1 MIRNTL
7 APAEICPGKYVFLE
21 VQDTG
26 GGMDQDTLAK
36 IFDPFFTTKFS
47 GRGLGL
53 AAVLGIVRGHKGA
66 IKVYSTPGTGTTF
79 KVLFPAT
86 EAPAGKR
93 PGVAARDLR
102 GTETVLVADDEEM
115 VRRIAGEMLKQQ
127 GYSVILAANGLE
139 AVETFSEQASEI
151 SIILLDLTMPLMSG
165 EETLRRLQSIRRN
178 VKVVLTSGYNE
189 AEAIQRFAGNG
200 LAGFIQKPYTAMQLA
215 EKIKTVLEAQSQA

>member
-1 MIRNTL
+1 
-7 APAEICPGKYVFLE
+7 

-26 GGMDQDTLAK
+26 YGMDQATLAK

-66 IKVYSTPGTGTTF
+66 IKVYSTPGKGTTF

-86 EAPAGKR
+86 EEPAGKTSR
-93 PGVAARDLR
+93 VATRDLR
-102 GTETVLVADDEEM
+102 GTGTVLVADDEEM
-115 VRRIAGEMLKQQ
+115 VRRTAGEMLKQQ
-127 GYSVILAANGLE
+127 GYSVILAANGPE
-139 AVETFSEQASEI
+139 AVDIFGEKASEI

-165 EETLRRLQSIRRN
+165 EETLRRLQSIRSD

-189 AEAIQRFAGNG
+189 MEAIQRFAGNG
-200 LAGFIQKPYTAMQLA
+200 LAGFIQKPYTPTQLA
-215 EKIKTVLEAQSQA
+215 EKIKTVLEVQISAKPKNSSESRA